1 MTKNKKN
8 LPIVSASK
16 LVSESNAELSE
27 VEYGLII
34 ANNAFSRW
42 TEHCMS
48 ASGSEGL
55 SSDGLSTTDILVL
68 HNINHRDRAKR
79 VTDICFTLNID
90 DTHLVAY
97 ALRKLT
103 KRNLV
108 KGDKQGK
115 EVFYTLSEEG
125 AKLCERYREIR
136 EHCLIKAF
144 ETMGVDHGELSELAR
159 TLRSLSGL
167 YDQAARAATSF

>member
-1 MTKNKKN
+1 MTKDNKHQ
-8 LPIVSASK
+8 PIVSASK
-16 LVSESNAELSE
+16 LVSDNNAELSE

-42 TEHCMS
+42 TEHCMV

-55 SSDGLSTTDILVL
+55 STIDILII
-68 HNINHRDRAKR
+68 HNINHRDRPKR
-79 VTDICFTLNID
+79 VTDICFTLNIE

-103 KRNLV
+103 KRELI
-108 KGDKQGK
+108 KGSKQGK
-115 EVFYTLSEEG
+115 EVFYTLTKKGVS
-125 AKLCERYREIR
+125 LCEKYREIR
-136 EHCLIKAF
+136 EHCLIEAF
-144 ETMGVDHGELSELAR
+144 ETMGVKHSDLRELAQ

>member
-1 MTKNKKN
+1 MKPKQQH

-16 LVSESNAELSE
+16 LVSESNVELSE

-34 ANNAFSRW
+34 ANNAFARW

-48 ASGSEGL
+48 AAGSEGL
-55 SSDGLSTTDILVL
+55 STNDILVL
-68 HNINHRDRAKR
+68 HNINHRDRPKR
-79 VTDICFTLNID
+79 VTDICFTLNIE

-97 ALRKLT
+97 ALRKLA
-103 KRNLV
+103 KRELI

-115 EVFYTLSEEG
+115 EVFYTLTKKGED
-125 AKLCERYREIR
+125 LCEKYREIR
-136 EHCLIKAF
+136 EHCLIEAF
-144 ETMGVDHGELSELAR
+144 ETMGVKHSDLHELAQ

>member
-1 MTKNKKN
+1 MENSPTSH
-8 LPIVSASK
+8 PILSASK
-16 LVSESNAELSE
+16 LASDTNIELSE

-55 SSDGLSTTDILVL
+55 STIDILII
-68 HNINHRDRAKR
+68 HNINHRDRPKR
-79 VTDICFTLNID
+79 ITDICFTLNIE

-97 ALRKLT
+97 ALRKLS
-103 KRNLV
+103 KRELIQG
-108 KGDKQGK
+108 KKQGK
-115 EVFYTLSEEG
+115 EVFYTLTKSG
-125 AKLCERYREIR
+125 TILCDKYREIR

-144 ETMGVDHGELSELAR
+144 ETMGVKHANLHELAQ

-167 YDQAARAATSF
+167 YDQAARAATSL

>member
-1 MTKNKKN
+1 MTKNEKN

-16 LVSESNAELSE
+16 LVSDSNVELSE

-34 ANNAFSRW
+34 ANNAFARW

-55 SSDGLSTTDILVL
+55 STNDILVL

-108 KGDKQGK
+108 KGEKQGK
-115 EVFYTLSEEG
+115 EVFYTLTKEG
-125 AKLCERYREIR
+125 SKLCERYREIR

-144 ETMGVDHGELSELAR
+144 ETLGVDHKDLSELAR